1 MTNKYEDWNDMD
13 YFEIHE
19 STAKK
24 QWYDLPTVETAYK
37 VAQCVDEGG
46 VVLFP
51 ADTVYGFFG
60 NALDP
65 KSYERVYDIKRRER
79 RKPFVIYTVASRV
92 EQIAH
97 LNPMAQRLI
106 ERFWPEDALA
116 LVLPKKSIILNGFTD
131 GKDTVAVMSASGSF
145 ISEVMRTCNSV
156 IFGTTC
162 NISGMPE
169 ITKIDDAYQFDGQIN
184 IAVGGDSLLRH
195 GVPSTI
201 VDCTSAVPKILR
213 ESAIPAS
220 IIFEACRS

>member
-1 MTNKYEDWNDMD
+1 MAQCEKVET
-13 YFEIHE
+13 IA
-19 STAKK
+19 TK
-24 QWYDLPTVETAYK
+24 QWYASPTAEIAHK
-37 VAQCVDEGG
+37 VAQCVDDGG
-46 VVLFP
+46 VALFP

-92 EQIAH
+92 EQVAY

-106 ERFWPEDALA
+106 ERFWPDEALA
-116 LVLPKKSIILNGFTD
+116 LVLPKKDIISNSFTD

-145 ISEVMRTCNSV
+145 ISEVMRTCNS
-156 IFGTTC
+156 IMFGTTC

-169 ITKIDDAYQFDGQIN
+169 ITKIDDAREFNEQID
-184 IAVGGDSLLRH
+184 IAVGGDNLLRH
-195 GVPSTI
+195 SVPSTI
-201 VDCTSAVPKILR
+201 VDCTGAVPKILR

-220 IIFEACRS
+220 VVFEVCRA